1 MTKTTTSTKRKRIG
15 VMCSGK
21 GTNFENIVITCN
33 KHEVVLMI
41 HDKKECGAARRAEKW
56 GIPHVRIKHTH
67 EQEMIEMFRA
77 WNVDLIVLAGYMRIL
92 KRPSD
97 FHCPIINVHPSL
109 LPKYKGLHAV
119 EQALDSNDTVTGC
132 SVHYVNEELDGG
144 EIIKQAEVP
153 IMPDDTVDTLTRR
166 IQLMEYAILPKV
178 IDDYETPISKGEGKT
193 LSAVGAGPTDR
204 AEEYT
209 SRGHRVEEYGGGW
222 RRLDYGS

>member
-1 MTKTTTSTKRKRIG
+1 MTTTRRKRIG

-21 GTNFENIVITCN
+21 GTNFENILVTCN

-41 HDKKECGAARRAEKW
+41 HDKKECGAEKRAAKY
-56 GIPHVRIKHTH
+56 GIPHIRVKHTR
-67 EQEMIEMFRA
+67 EDEMIALFKAYR
-77 WNVDLIVLAGYMRIL
+77 VDLIVLAGYMRVL

-119 EQALDSNDTVTGC
+119 EQALDSNDTITGC
-132 SVHYVNEELDGG
+132 TVHYVNEDLDGG
-144 EIIKQAEVP
+144 DIIAQSKVD
-153 IMPDDTVDTLTRR
+153 ILPDDTVDTLTRR
-166 IQLMEYAILPKV
+166 IQLMEYGLLPDV
-178 IDDYETPISKGEGKT
+178 IDHYETTVSKSEGKT
-193 LSAVGAGPTDR
+193 LSAVGARPTDR
-204 AEEYT
+204 AEEYS